1 MVMTLAWFSSVFIFT
16 LVSAISPGPVNLL
29 AMSAGVSSPLSQGL
43 RFVFGATTGFCLL
56 VLLSGLG
63 LQSLIK
69 AYPDILSLLR
79 WGGAAF
85 LLWLAWLLWRADG
98 RLDEN
103 NAFRPTFL
111 RGALLQW
118 LNPKA
123 WLSSVSIVSLYAPT
137 ALSALAVMTSIYYV
151 VCFCSIA
158 TWLLA
163 GRLLSKWLQNPAYL
177 RTFNRSL
184 AVLLLLSLVY
194 LFR

>member
-1 MVMTLAWFSSVFIFT
+1 MTLSWLGSVFIFT
-16 LVSAISPGPVNLL
+16 LVTAVSPGPVNLL
-29 AMSAGVSSPLSQGL
+29 AMSAGVSAPLSRGL

-69 AYPDILSLLR
+69 AYPEILIGLR
-79 WGGAAF
+79 LGGAAF

-98 RLDEN
+98 RIDSN
-103 NAFRPTFL
+103 SGFRPTFL

-123 WLSSVSIVSLYAPT
+123 WLSSLSIVSLYAPNELYT
-137 ALSALAVMTSIYYV
+137 LGVMTGIYYV

-163 GRLLSKWLQNPAYL
+163 GYFLSKWLQNPIYL
-177 RTFNRSL
+177 QRFNRSL
-184 AVLLLLSLVY
+184 AILLLFSLIY
-194 LFR
+194 LFL

>member
-1 MVMTLAWFSSVFIFT
+1 MTLSWLGSVFIFA
-16 LVSAISPGPVNLL
+16 LVTAASPGPVNLL
-29 AMSAGVSSPLSQGL
+29 AMSAGTSAPLSQGL

-69 AYPDILSLLR
+69 AYPEILTGLR
-79 WGGAAF
+79 LGGAAF

-98 RLDEN
+98 RIDN
-103 NAFRPTFL
+103 NSGFRPSFL

-123 WLSSVSIVSLYAPT
+123 WLSSLSIVSLYAPSGLF
-137 ALSALAVMTSIYYV
+137 ALGVMTSIYYI

-158 TWLLA
+158 AWLLA
-163 GRLLSKWLQNPAYL
+163 GYFLAKWLQNPVYL
-177 RTFNRSL
+177 QRFNRSL
-184 AVLLLLSLVY
+184 AVLLLISLIY
-194 LFR
+194 LFL

>member
-1 MVMTLAWFSSVFIFT
+1 MSLSWLSSVFIFT
-16 LVSAISPGPVNLL
+16 LVTAISPGPVNLL
-29 AMSAGVSSPLSQGL
+29 AMSAGVNAPLSRGF

-56 VLLSGLG
+56 VLFSGFG

-69 AYPDILSLLR
+69 AYPDILTILR

-85 LLWLAWLLWRADG
+85 LLWLVWLLWQADG

-103 NAFRPTFL
+103 HAFRPTFL
-111 RGALLQW
+111 HGTLLQW

-123 WLSSVSIVSLYAPT
+123 WLSALSIVSLYAPT
-137 ALSALAVMTSIYYV
+137 ALSALGVMTAIYYI

-177 RTFNRSL
+177 RIFNRSL
-184 AVLLLLSLVY
+184 AVLLLASLLY
-194 LFR
+194 LLR